1 MLEASFSALTRMEII
16 DPSSSGLQKN
26 YLLAHQN
33 QFYIYI
39 YIYIPPRATI
49 NFHYH
54 RAIISVLILINT
66 DDHVNFV
73 VIIFTKCALKT
84 IDSISLTKW
93 GYAKIKTKIKNK

>member
-39 YIYIPPRATI
+39 PPRATI

-73 VIIFTKCALKT
+73 VIIFHEMR
-84 IDSISLTKW
+84 
-93 GYAKIKTKIKNK
+93 AKNDR

>member
-33 QFYIYI
+33 DFNSYIYI
-39 YIYIPPRATI
+39 SHQELRLI
-49 NFHYH
+49 F
-54 RAIISVLILINT
+54 IITQPSSVLILINT

-73 VIIFTKCALKT
+73 VIIFQEMR
-84 IDSISLTKW
+84 
-93 GYAKIKTKIKNK
+93 AKNDRWYFTHKMGLREN